1 MEKSE
6 VTAMELVEVKNE
18 KDLAGL
24 MPLLKEIWAEVF
36 TPLSGRIKSLIC
48 WLITNLKPILK
59 MK

>member
-1 MEKSE
+1 
-6 VTAMELVEVKNE
+6 MELVEVKNE